1 MGLDVR
7 LPLGLLFVIIGA
19 LLAIFG
25 AVSDP
30 SIYARSLG
38 INVNLWWGL
47 FMLITG
53 TMLLCL
59 SRRQAAVMHSSEES
73 LEGAA
78 IEELEQVR
86 GLEGNN
92 ERTIRSR

>member
-47 FMLITG
+47 FMLVTG
-53 TMLLCL
+53 AMLFGL
-59 SRRQAAVMHSSEES
+59 SRRQDAAMCSSEES
-73 LEGAA
+73 PEGAA

-86 GLEGNN
+86 CLEENN
-92 ERTIRSR
+92 EP